1 MRALLNPLA
10 NLLAVVGIILVLV
23 SGFWRLSG
31 NFTLMGIGT
40 IAVMQAG
47 IAALLGACLGKLEI
61 LLMNQP
67 KS

>member
-10 NLLAVVGIILVLV
+10 NLVGLIGIALVLV
-23 SGFWRLSG
+23 AGFWRLSG

-47 IAALLGACLGKLEI
+47 MAAMLAACLGKLEI
-61 LLMNQP
+61 LLGNQTRP
-67 KS
+67 

>member
-10 NLLAVVGIILVLV
+10 HLLAVIGIILVFV
-23 SGFWRLSG
+23 AGFWRLSG
-31 NFTLMGIGT
+31 NYTLMGIGT

-47 IAALLGACLGKLEI
+47 MAALLAACLGKLEI
-61 LLMNQP
+61 LLGNQP